1 MFGIIGIVFLNVCV
15 FGSFLVG
22 GGNLHPF
29 IHAAPIEGWC
39 ILGSA
44 IGGMLI
50 GNSPDVVK
58 AVMAGIGRC
67 FKGSKYHKDDYLNTI
82 FCVSKVMK
90 TLKSEGAVALEAH
103 IETPESS
110 AIFSEYPKLLADHA
124 LLHLI
129 TDTVRL
135 MVVSQGTL
143 SPMAVEEVMD
153 SAIKTHHHDELKASD
168 AIGTL
173 AGALP
178 ALGIVSCVMGV
189 VKTMDAIDQ
198 PPAILGGLVGA
209 ALVGTFIGVFLA
221 YGFFEP
227 FAKRLSQIIED
238 EACMYGVVKQ
248 IIIGT
253 MHGHPMPLI
262 LEAARVCISHHNQP
276 SFAEVFDGLRGK

>member
-1 MFGIIGIVFLNVCV
+1 MFGIIGIVFLLVCV
-15 FGSFLVG
+15 FGSFVVG
-22 GGNLHPF
+22 GGNMKPF

-39 ILGSA
+39 IFGSA

-50 GNSPDVVK
+50 GNSADVVK
-58 AVMAGIGRC
+58 AVLAGIGRC
-67 FKGSKYHKDDYLNTI
+67 FKGSKYHKEDYLNTI

-153 SAIKTHHHDELKASD
+153 TAIKTHHHDELKASD

-189 VKTMDAIDQ
+189 VKTMDNIDQ

-227 FAKRLSQIIED
+227 FAKRMSQVIED
-238 EACMYGVVKQ
+238 ESCMYHVVKQ

-262 LEAARVCISHHNQP
+262 LEAARVAISHHNQP
-276 SFAEVFDGLRGK
+276 SFAEVFDGMRGK

>member
-1 MFGIIGIVFLNVCV
+1 MGGIVGIVFLNVCV
-15 FGSFLVG
+15 FGSFIVG
-22 GGNLHPF
+22 GGTMGTF

-44 IGGMLI
+44 IGGMII

-58 AVMAGIGRC
+58 AVFAGIGRT
-67 FKGSKYHKDDYLNTI
+67 FKGSKYHKQDYLNTI

-90 TLKSEGAVALEAH
+90 TLKSEGGVALEAH

-110 AIFSEYPKLLADHA
+110 AIFSEYPNILKDHA

-153 SAIKTHHHDELKASD
+153 AAIKTHHHDELKAAD
-168 AIGTL
+168 AIATL

-189 VKTMDAIDQ
+189 VKTMDNIDQ
-198 PPAILGGLVGA
+198 PPNILGGLVGA

-227 FAKRLSQIIED
+227 FAKRLAQIIED
-238 EACMYGVVKQ
+238 EACMYHVVKQ

-262 LEAARVCISHHNQP
+262 LEAARVAISHHNQP
-276 SFAEVFDGLRGK
+276 SFADVFDGLRGK

>member
-1 MFGIIGIVFLNVCV
+1 
-15 FGSFLVG
+15 
-22 GGNLHPF
+22 
-29 IHAAPIEGWC
+29 
-39 ILGSA
+39 LGSG

-50 GNSPDVVK
+50 GNSMGTTK
-58 AVMAGIGRC
+58 AVFAGIGRT
-67 FKGSKYHKDDYLNTI
+67 FAGSKYHKDDYLNTI

-103 IETPESS
+103 IEAPESS
-110 AIFSEYPKLLADHA
+110 AIFSEYPKILKDHA

-129 TDTVRL
+129 CDTVRL

-153 SAIKTHHHDELKASD
+153 NAIKTHHHEELKAST

-227 FAKRLSQIIED
+227 FAKRLEEIIND
-238 EACMYGVVKQ
+238 EAAMYGVVKQ

-262 LEAARVCISHHNQP
+262 LEGARVCISHHNQP

>member
-22 GGNLHPF
+22 GGSLAPF

-58 AVMAGIGRC
+58 AVFAGIGRT

-110 AIFSEYPKLLADHA
+110 AIFSEYPKILADHA

-153 SAIKTHHHDELKASD
+153 SSIKSHHHDELKASD

-189 VKTMDAIDQ
+189 VKT
-198 PPAILGGLVGA
+198 
-209 ALVGTFIGVFLA
+209 
-221 YGFFEP
+221 GFFEP
-227 FAKRLSQIIED
+227 FAKRLAQIIED

>member
-1 MFGIIGIVFLNVCV
+1 MFGVFGIVFLNVCV
-15 FGSFLVG
+15 FGSFIVG
-22 GGNLHPF
+22 GGSMAPF

-39 ILGSA
+39 IFGSA
-44 IGGMLI
+44 LGGMFI

-58 AVMAGIGRC
+58 AVFAGIART
-67 FKGSKYHKDDYLNTI
+67 FKGAKYHKDDYLNTI

-90 TLKSEGAVALEAH
+90 TLKTEGAVALEAH
-103 IETPESS
+103 IENPESS
-110 AIFSEYPKLLADHA
+110 AIFGEYPKIIGDHA

-129 TDTVRL
+129 CDTVRL
-135 MVVSQGTL
+135 MVVSQGTI
-143 SPMAVEEVMD
+143 STMAVEEIMD
-153 SAIKTHHHDELKASD
+153 SAIKTHHHDELKASA
-168 AIGTL
+168 AISTL

-189 VKTMDAIDQ
+189 VKTMDNIDQ

-227 FAKRLSQIIED
+227 FAKRLEQIIED

-248 IIIGT
+248 IIVGT
-253 MHGHPMPLI
+253 LHGHPMPLI

>member
-1 MFGIIGIVFLNVCV
+1 MVGIGGIVFLLVCV
-15 FGSFLVG
+15 FGSFIVG
-22 GGNLHPF
+22 GGNLAPF

-39 ILGSA
+39 ILGSG

-50 GNSPDVVK
+50 GNSMGTTK
-58 AVMAGIGRC
+58 AVFAGIGRT
-67 FKGSKYHKDDYLNTI
+67 FAGSKYHKEDYLNTI

-103 IETPESS
+103 IEAPESS
-110 AIFSEYPKLLADHA
+110 AIFSEYPKILKDHA

-129 TDTVRL
+129 CDTVRL

-153 SAIKTHHHDELKASD
+153 NAIKTHHHDELKAST

-227 FAKRLSQIIED
+227 FAKRLEEIIND
-238 EACMYGVVKQ
+238 EAAMYGVVKQ

-262 LEAARVCISHHNQP
+262 LEGARVCISHHNQP

>member
-15 FGSFLVG
+15 FGSFIVG
-22 GGNLHPF
+22 GGSLAPF

-39 ILGSA
+39 IFGSA

-58 AVMAGIGRC
+58 AVLAGIGRT
-67 FKGSKYHKDDYLNTI
+67 FKGSKYHKEDYLNTI

-90 TLKSEGAVALEAH
+90 TLKTEGAVALEAH
-103 IETPESS
+103 IENPDSS
-110 AIFSEYPKLLADHA
+110 AIFGEYPKIVADHA

-129 TDTVRL
+129 CDTVRL
-135 MVVSQGTL
+135 MVVSQGTI
-143 SPMAVEEVMD
+143 STMAVEEIMD
-153 SAIKTHHHDELKASD
+153 SAIKTHHNDELKASA
-168 AIGTL
+168 AISTL
-173 AGALP
+173 SGALP

-227 FAKRLSQIIED
+227 FAKRLEQIIED

-253 MHGHPMPLI
+253 LHGHPMPLI

>member
-1 MFGIIGIVFLNVCV
+1 MFGVIGIVFLLVCV
-15 FGSFLVG
+15 FGSFIVG
-22 GGNLHPF
+22 GGNLAPF

-39 ILGSA
+39 ILGSG
-44 IGGMLI
+44 IGGLMI
-50 GNSPDVVK
+50 GNSPGVVK
-58 AVMAGIGRC
+58 AVFAGIGRT
-67 FKGSKYHKDDYLNTI
+67 FKGAKYHKDDYLNTI

-110 AIFSEYPKLLADHA
+110 AIFSEYPKLLKDHA

-143 SPMAVEEVMD
+143 SPYAVEEVMD
-153 SAIKTHHHDELKASD
+153 SSIKTHHHDELKASD
-168 AIGTL
+168 AIATL

-227 FAKRLSQIIED
+227 FAKRLAEIIED
-238 EACMYGVVKQ
+238 EASMYFVVKQ

-262 LEAARVCISHHNQP
+262 LEAARVGISHHNQP
-276 SFAEVFDGLRGK
+276 SFAEVFDGMRGK

>member
-1 MFGIIGIVFLNVCV
+1 MVGIGGIVFLLVCV
-15 FGSFLVG
+15 FGSFIVG

-39 ILGSA
+39 ILGSG

-50 GNSPDVVK
+50 GNSMDTTK
-58 AVMAGIGRC
+58 AVFAGIGRT
-67 FKGSKYHKDDYLNTI
+67 FKGSKYHKEDYLNTI

-103 IETPESS
+103 IEAPESS
-110 AIFSEYPKLLADHA
+110 AIFSEYPKILHDHA

-129 TDTVRL
+129 CDTVRL

-153 SAIKTHHHDELKASD
+153 NAIKTHHHDELKAST

-227 FAKRLSQIIED
+227 FAKRLEEIIND
-238 EACMYGVVKQ
+238 EAAMYGVVKQ

-262 LEAARVCISHHNQP
+262 LEGARVCISHHNQP

>member
-1 MFGIIGIVFLNVCV
+1 MVGIGGIVFLLVCV
-15 FGSFLVG
+15 FGSFIVG
-22 GGNLHPF
+22 GGNLQPF

-39 ILGSA
+39 ILGSG

-50 GNSPDVVK
+50 GNSMGTTK
-58 AVMAGIGRC
+58 AVFAGIGRT
-67 FKGSKYHKDDYLNTI
+67 FKGSKYHKEDYLNTI

-103 IETPESS
+103 IEAPESS
-110 AIFSEYPKLLADHA
+110 AIFSEYPKILHDHA

-129 TDTVRL
+129 CDTVRL

-153 SAIKTHHHDELKASD
+153 NAIKTHHHEELKAST

-227 FAKRLSQIIED
+227 FAKRLEEIIND
-238 EACMYGVVKQ
+238 EAAMYGVVKQ

-262 LEAARVCISHHNQP
+262 LEGARVCISHHNQP

>member
-1 MFGIIGIVFLNVCV
+1 MFGIFGVVFMNVCV
-15 FGSFLVG
+15 FGSYIVG
-22 GGNLHPF
+22 GGSLAPF

-58 AVMAGIGRC
+58 AVFAGIGRT
-67 FKGSKYHKDDYLNTI
+67 FKGAKYHKDDYLNTI

-90 TLKSEGAVALEAH
+90 VLKSEGAVALEAH

-110 AIFSEYPKLLADHA
+110 AIFSEYPKILADHA

-153 SAIKTHHHDELKASD
+153 SSIKTHHHDELKASD
-168 AIGTL
+168 AIATL

-178 ALGIVSCVMGV
+178 ALGIVACVMGV
-189 VKTMDAIDQ
+189 VKTMEQIDQ

-227 FAKRLSQIIED
+227 WAKRLSQIIED
-238 EACMYGVVKQ
+238 ESCMYGVVKQ

>member
-1 MFGIIGIVFLNVCV
+1 MRPIIA
-15 FGSFLVG
+15 
-22 GGNLHPF
+22 
-29 IHAAPIEGWC
+29 AAPIEAL
-39 ILGSA
+39 IIVGSGIA
-44 IGGMLI
+44 GMLI
-50 GNSPDVVK
+50 GNSPDVIK
-58 AVMAGIGRC
+58 AVMAGIGRT
-67 FKGSKYHKDDYLNTI
+67 FSGSKYHKEDYLNTI

-110 AIFSEYPKLLADHA
+110 SIFSEYPKLLKDHA

-153 SAIKTHHHDELKASD
+153 NSIKTHHHDELKGAD
-168 AIGTL
+168 ALATL

-178 ALGIVSCVMGV
+178 ALGIVACVLGV
-189 VKTMDAIDQ
+189 VKTMDNIDQ

-209 ALVGTFIGVFLA
+209 ALVGTFMGVFLA
-221 YGFFEP
+221 YGLVEP
-227 FAKRLSQIIED
+227 WAKRLIQIIND

-262 LEAARVCISHHNQP
+262 LEAARVGISHHNQP

>member
-1 MFGIIGIVFLNVCV
+1 MVGIGGIVFLLVCV
-15 FGSFLVG
+15 FGSFIVG
-22 GGNLHPF
+22 GGSLAPF

-39 ILGSA
+39 ILGSG

-50 GNSPDVVK
+50 GNSLGTTK
-58 AVMAGIGRC
+58 AVFAGIGRT
-67 FKGSKYHKDDYLNTI
+67 FKGSKYHKEDYLNTI

-103 IETPESS
+103 IEAPASS
-110 AIFSEYPKLLADHA
+110 AIFSEYPKILHDHA

-129 TDTVRL
+129 CDTVRL

-153 SAIKTHHHDELKASD
+153 NAIKTHHHDELKAST

-189 VKTMDAIDQ
+189 VKTMEQIDQ

-227 FAKRLSQIIED
+227 FAKRLEEIIND
-238 EACMYGVVKQ
+238 EAAMYGVVKQ

-262 LEAARVCISHHNQP
+262 LEGARVCISHHNQP

>member
-15 FGSFLVG
+15 FGSFIVG
-22 GGNLHPF
+22 GGSLAPF

-58 AVMAGIGRC
+58 AVFAGIGRT

-90 TLKSEGAVALEAH
+90 TLKAEGAVALEAH

-153 SAIKTHHHDELKASD
+153 SSIK
-168 AIGTL
+168 
-173 AGALP
+173 
-178 ALGIVSCVMGV
+178 
-189 VKTMDAIDQ
+189 
-198 PPAILGGLVGA
+198 
-209 ALVGTFIGVFLA
+209 
-221 YGFFEP
+221 
-227 FAKRLSQIIED
+227 
-238 EACMYGVVKQ
+238 
-248 IIIGT
+248 
-253 MHGHPMPLI
+253 
-262 LEAARVCISHHNQP
+262 SHRRTE
-276 SFAEVFDGLRGK
+276 SL

>member
-1 MFGIIGIVFLNVCV
+1 MFGVIGLVLLFGAV
-15 FGSFLVG
+15 FGGYVLG
-22 GGNLHPF
+22 GGSMTPL
-29 IHAAPIEGWC
+29 IHAAPIEGLI
-39 ILGSA
+39 ILGA
-44 IGGMLI
+44 GVAGMLM
-50 GNSPDVVK
+50 GNSPSVVK
-58 AVMAGIGRC
+58 AVFAGIGRA
-67 FKGSKYHKDDYLNTI
+67 FSGSKYKKDDYLNTI

-90 TLKSEGAVALEAH
+90 TLKTEGAVALEAH

-110 AIFSEYPKLLADHA
+110 AIFSEYPKLLKDHA

-153 SAIKTHHHDELKASD
+153 NSIRTHHRDELKASD
-168 AIGTL
+168 ALLTL

-178 ALGIVSCVMGV
+178 ALGIVAAVLGV
-189 VKTMDAIDQ
+189 VKTMDNIDQ

-209 ALVGTFIGVFLA
+209 ALVGTFLGVFLA
-221 YGFFEP
+221 YGLAEP
-227 FAKRLSQIIED
+227 WGKRLVQIIDD
-238 EACMYGVVKQ
+238 EACMFGVVKQ

-262 LEAARVCISHHNQP
+262 LEAARVGIDHDNQP

>member
-1 MFGIIGIVFLNVCV
+1 MFGVIGVAVLFGCV
-15 FGSFLVG
+15 FGGYIAG
-22 GGNLHPF
+22 GGSMAPI
-29 IHAAPIEGWC
+29 IHATPIEGGI
-39 ILGSA
+39 ILGA
-44 IGGMLI
+44 GIAGMLL
-50 GNSPDVVK
+50 GNSPDVIKSVL
-58 AVMAGIGRC
+58 AGIGRT
-67 FKGSKYHKDDYLNTI
+67 FSGSKYKKDDYLNTI
-82 FCVSKVMK
+82 YCVSKVMK
-90 TLKSEGAVALEAH
+90 TLKTEGAVALEAH

-110 AIFSEYPKLLADHA
+110 AIFSEYPKMLKDHA

-153 SAIKTHHHDELKASD
+153 NSIKTHHHDELKGVD
-168 AIGTL
+168 ALTTL

-178 ALGIVSCVMGV
+178 ALGIVACVLGV
-189 VKTMDAIDQ
+189 VKTMDNIDQ
-198 PPAILGGLVGA
+198 PPSVLGGLVGA
-209 ALVGTFIGVFLA
+209 ALVGTFLGVFMA
-221 YGFFEP
+221 YGLFEP
-227 FAKRLSQIIED
+227 WAKRLAQIIED

-262 LEAARVCISHHNQP
+262 LEAARVGISHHNQP

>member
-15 FGSFLVG
+15 FGSFIVG
-22 GGNLHPF
+22 GGSLAPF

-39 ILGSA
+39 IFGSA

-58 AVMAGIGRC
+58 AVLAGIGRT

-90 TLKSEGAVALEAH
+90 TLKTEGAVALEAH
-103 IETPESS
+103 IENPDSS
-110 AIFSEYPKLLADHA
+110 AIFGEYPKIVADHA

-129 TDTVRL
+129 CDTVRL
-135 MVVSQGTL
+135 MVVSQGTI
-143 SPMAVEEVMD
+143 SPMAVEEIMD
-153 SAIKTHHHDELKASD
+153 SAIKTHHNDELKASA
-168 AIGTL
+168 AISTL
-173 AGALP
+173 SGALP

-227 FAKRLSQIIED
+227 FAKRLEQIIED

-253 MHGHPMPLI
+253 LHGHPMPLI

>member
-1 MFGIIGIVFLNVCV
+1 MFGIIGIVFLLVCV
-15 FGSFLVG
+15 FGSFVVG
-22 GGNLHPF
+22 GGNMKPF

-39 ILGSA
+39 IFGSA

-50 GNSPDVVK
+50 GNSADVVK
-58 AVMAGIGRC
+58 AVLAGIGRC

-82 FCVSKVMK
+82 FCVSRVMK
-90 TLKSEGAVALEAH
+90 TLKSEGAVALDAH

-110 AIFSEYPKLLADHA
+110 AIFSEYPKLLKDHA

-153 SAIKTHHHDELKASD
+153 SSIKSHHHNELKASD
-168 AIGTL
+168 AIATL

-189 VKTMDAIDQ
+189 VKTMDNIDQ

-227 FAKRLSQIIED
+227 FAKRLAQVIED
-238 EACMYGVVKQ
+238 ESCMYHVVKQ

-262 LEAARVCISHHNQP
+262 LEAARVGISHHNQP

>member
-1 MFGIIGIVFLNVCV
+1 MFGVIGIVFLLVCV
-15 FGSFLVG
+15 FGSFIVG

-39 ILGSA
+39 ILGSG
-44 IGGMLI
+44 IGGLMI

-58 AVMAGIGRC
+58 AVMAGIGRT

-110 AIFSEYPKLLADHA
+110 AIFSEYPKILKDHA

-227 FAKRLSQIIED
+227 FAKRLTQIIED
-238 EACMYGVVKQ
+238 EASMYFVVKQ

-262 LEAARVCISHHNQP
+262 LEAARVGISHHNQP